1 MKTIWTVTIGNSKE
15 KSFVNVYLEG
25 KRFRFWNG
33 KAIGVKLDA
42 IDNVELL
49 KSAYQLKL
57 LEGWRPKPRVIKI
70 KPKVKAITFTE
81 LLDKKLSNFQKQ
93 DYSFH
98 YKRDCK
104 WVLSQWLQF
113 SSDRKLSKLT
123 IEEIKKEDIED
134 FIMQPKWK
142 AKTQRNVLINFKT
155 LTRGVKVAG
164 LSGIKIRR
172 GKSELHKPIKDVKL
186 LLDDIRAYNR
196 NLYLTCLMTYG
207 CLLRPHQELRLLSW
221 NDIDLDRGIISLSGK
236 RNKSGK
242 NRIVPIPNY
251 VREALQKEY
260 KGEGVNLLSQSIKP
274 FNRDYLSVLW
284 GRYKKQTTAL
294 KAGVTLYSF
303 RHTGAIKVF
312 EKTGSLLK
320 LQQVMG
326 HSDMKVSL
334 TYLRGLEVSNLDVED
349 LPEVKHLDVKE
360 LHSSLNIHIFLA
372 PINLYR

>member
-1 MKTIWTVTIGNSKE
+1 MKTIWTVTVGSSKE

-33 KAIGVKLDA
+33 KAIGIKLDA
-42 IDNVELL
+42 TENVELL
-49 KSAYQLKL
+49 KSAYQIKL

-70 KPKVKAITFTE
+70 KPKVKAITFQE
-81 LLDKKLSNFQKQ
+81 LLEKKLSDFQKQ

-104 WVLSQWLQF
+104 WVLSQWSQF
-113 SSDRKLSKLT
+113 SSKRRLSKLT
-123 IEEIKKEDIED
+123 IEQITKEDIED

-155 LTRGVKVAG
+155 LTRGVNVAG
-164 LSGIKIRR
+164 LSDIKIRR
-172 GKSELHKPIKDVKL
+172 GKSELHKPIKDVKS

-221 NDIDLDRGIISLSGK
+221 DDIDLDRGIISLSGK
-236 RNKSGK
+236 RNKSGR

-251 VREALQKEY
+251 VRDALQKEEQS
-260 KGEGVNLLSQSIKP
+260 EGMNLLSQSNKP

-284 GRYKKQTTAL
+284 ARYKKQSTVL
-294 KAGVTLYSF
+294 KEGVTLYSF
-303 RHTGAIKVF
+303 RHTSAVRVF

-320 LQQVMG
+320 LQQVLG
-326 HSDMKVSL
+326 HSELTTSL
-334 TYLRGLEVSNLDVED
+334 IYLRGLEVKQLDVED
-349 LPEVKHLDVKE
+349 LPKL
-360 LHSSLNIHIFLA
+360 
-372 PINLYR
+372 

>member
-1 MKTIWTVTIGNSKE
+1 MKTIWTVTVGSSKE

-33 KAIGVKLDA
+33 KAIGIKLDA
-42 IDNVELL
+42 IENVELL
-49 KSAYQLKL
+49 KSAYQIKL

-70 KPKVKAITFTE
+70 KPKVKAITFQE
-81 LLDKKLSNFQKQ
+81 LLEKKLSDFQKQ

-104 WVLSQWLQF
+104 WVLSQWSQF
-113 SSDRKLSKLT
+113 SSKRRLSKLT
-123 IEEIKKEDIED
+123 IEQITKEDIED

-155 LTRGVKVAG
+155 LTRGVNVAG
-164 LSGIKIRR
+164 LSDIKIRR
-172 GKSELHKPIKDVKL
+172 GKSELHKPIKDVKS

-221 NDIDLDRGIISLSGK
+221 DDIDLDRGIISLSGK

-251 VREALQKEY
+251 VRDALKKED
-260 KGEGVNLLSQSIKP
+260 KGEGINLLSQSNKP
-274 FNRDYLSVLW
+274 FNRDYLSLLW
-284 GRYKKQTTAL
+284 SRYKQQSTAL

-303 RHTGAIKVF
+303 RHTGAINVF

-326 HSDMKVSL
+326 HSELTTSL
-334 TYLRGLEVSNLDVED
+334 IYLRGLEIKQLEVDD
-349 LPEVKHLDVKE
+349 LPEL
-360 LHSSLNIHIFLA
+360 
-372 PINLYR
+372 

>member
-1 MKTIWTVTIGNSKE
+1 MKTIWTVTVGSSKE

-33 KAIGVKLDA
+33 KAIGIKLDA
-42 IDNVELL
+42 IENVELL
-49 KSAYQLKL
+49 KSAYQIKL

-70 KPKVKAITFTE
+70 KPKVKAITFQE
-81 LLDKKLSNFQKQ
+81 LLEKKLSDFQKQ

-104 WVLSQWLQF
+104 WVLSQWSQF
-113 SSDRKLSKLT
+113 SSERMLSKLT
-123 IEEIKKEDIED
+123 IEQITKVDIED

-164 LSGIKIRR
+164 LSDIKIRR
-172 GKSELHKPIKDVKL
+172 GKSELHKPIKDVKS

-221 NDIDLDRGIISLSGK
+221 DDIDLDRGIISLSGK

-251 VREALQKEY
+251 VIDALKKEE
-260 KGEGVNLLSQSIKP
+260 KGEGINLLSQSNKP
-274 FNRDYLSVLW
+274 FNRDYLSLLW
-284 GRYKKQTTAL
+284 SRYKQQSTAL

-326 HSDMKVSL
+326 HSELTTSL
-334 TYLRGLEVSNLDVED
+334 IYLRGLEIKQLEVDD
-349 LPEVKHLDVKE
+349 LPEL
-360 LHSSLNIHIFLA
+360 
-372 PINLYR
+372 